1 MQLIM
6 ANVRY
11 LQYQSHCKYVVGVG
25 WMFTWLLVLFSMFIC
40 EYVEGKVNERR
51 LIYLGVF

>member
-25 WMFTWLLVLFSMFIC
+25 CMFTWLLVLFSMFVC